1 LIKLG
6 RNKTLEER
14 KERLIDTL
22 IDNKIL
28 KDKRLI
34 KAFLDIPLE
43 QFIPEKL
50 WNSTNFIVAKPYED
64 APNLF
69 YYNEDNPK
77 IYRTI
82 SAPQMITIMLQGL
95 NLKESDNLLILGAKS
110 GYISALAHQLAPKG
124 KILILEANSD
134 IAKLTSENLKK
145 QKLRK
150 RVSVIV
156 KNPLKGAP
164 DLGPWQKILVTGAI
178 EHREINPLLNQLD
191 EEGGVLSAPIGPSK
205 LHIDIQ
211 DYTQILRQGEDFTEE
226 KQLKVRFS
234 PLLTID

>member
-1 LIKLG
+1 MG

>member
-1 LIKLG
+1 MG
-6 RNKTLEER
+6 RNETLKER
-14 KERLIDTL
+14 KEQLIDTL
-22 IDNKIL
+22 TNNKIL

-43 QFIPEKL
+43 QFIPEKF
-50 WNSTNFIVAKPYED
+50 WNSARLYED

-69 YYNEDNPK
+69 YYDEDNPK

-82 SAPQMITIMLQGL
+82 TAPHMITIMLQGL

-124 KILILEANSD
+124 KIIILEANSD

-156 KNPLKGAP
+156 KNPLKGVP

-178 EHREINPLLNQLD
+178 EQRKINPLLNQLD

-205 LHIDIQ
+205 SPMDHQ

-234 PLLTID
+234 PLLT